1 MQFWCFTFDTKVS
14 YYSLEKGGK
23 FTSGTANCHGV
34 SNNKKMKIKT
44 KKKAPH
50 RYKVGPLLPPG
61 GRAGIH
67 LAMETVSTAE
77 TAICEG

>member
-14 YYSLEKGGK
+14 YCSLEKGGK
-23 FTSGTANCHGV
+23 FTSGAANCHGV

-44 KKKAPH
+44 KKKLH
-50 RYKVGPLLPPG
+50 IDIKWGLLLPPG